1 MSALSSLRKAAQTI
15 RHAPVLRSAT
25 PLWSALR
32 RPYLW
37 ILNRLG
43 SRLGIAV
50 AIGGIEVRIH
60 PDFATQG
67 WESVE
72 VESYRA
78 FAAMLRAGDVVYDV
92 GAHIGTYTL
101 VALQRIGPDGRVIAY
116 EPHAFTRSYLERHV
130 EWNGGAGRTLIRGVC
145 CGASAGRAKFYSVPN
160 RAEGM
165 NGLVP
170 VEGFGESIIELVTLD
185 LEVSSFEA
193 IPNVIKIDVEGA
205 EWEVLKGAEQ
215 TLLEFRPRIAL
226 SLHPEVLKAQGIS
239 PEHILEWLAALGYGH
254 EIVSVDHEVHVIAAA
269 T

>member
-1 MSALSSLRKAAQTI
+1 MSALSSLRKVAQAV

-25 PLWSALR
+25 PLWSGLR

-37 ILNRLG
+37 LLNRLG
-43 SRLGIAV
+43 SKQGIRV
-50 AIGGIEVRIH
+50 AIGGADIRIH
-60 PDFATQG
+60 PDFATQN

-72 VESYRA
+72 VESYGA

-130 EWNGGAGRTLIRGVC
+130 EWSGGAGRILIRGVC
-145 CGASAGRAKFYSVPN
+145 CGASAGQAKFYSVPG

-170 VEGFGESIIELVTLD
+170 VEGFGESIAEVVTLD
-185 LEVSSFEA
+185 QEVRSLEA
-193 IPNVIKIDVEGA
+193 IPTVIKIDVEGA
-205 EWEVLKGAEQ
+205 EWEVLRGAEQ
-215 TLLEFRPRIAL
+215 TLRKFRPRISL
-226 SLHPEVLKAQGIS
+226 SLHPEALRRQGIT
-239 PEHILEWLAALGYGH
+239 PEHILEWLSVLGYGH
-254 EIVSVDHEVHVIAAA
+254 EIVSVDHEVHVIAVAK
-269 T
+269 